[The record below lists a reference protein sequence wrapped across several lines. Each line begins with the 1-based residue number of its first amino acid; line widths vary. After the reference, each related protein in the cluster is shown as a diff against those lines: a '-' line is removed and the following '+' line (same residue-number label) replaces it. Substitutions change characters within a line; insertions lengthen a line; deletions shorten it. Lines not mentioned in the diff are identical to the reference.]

1 MKPNLTKEMAVVKC
15 CMYNIC
21 CLMIWQYNGT
31 LAGTAVMEAKHAVLN
46 TSGRRQASRLAYHWL
61 SGVSA
66 QLLPSRQPESCH
78 MLQTG
83 PALWTSDKILALRF
97 THYI

>member
-1 MKPNLTKEMAVVKC
+1 MKSSLTKEVAIVKC
-15 CMYNIC
+15 CKYNIC
-21 CLMIWQYNGT
+21 CLIIRQYNGE
-31 LAGTAVMEAKHAVLN
+31 LVGTAVMEAKHAVLN

-66 QLLPSRQPESCH
+66 QLLPSQPPESCH

-83 PALWTSDKILALRF
+83 PALWT
-97 THYI
+97 